1 MPLRR
6 HVDPRYLAHA
16 TPRETKV
23 TDSDWIRAAVAEFEA
38 PLLRYALRFTHGD
51 LEAARDIV
59 QDGFL
64 RLCRARRSE
73 VDGHLAQW
81 LYTVCRNRAL
91 DLYRK
96 EGRMNEVSPPS
107 PDYAVSPQA
116 GPAAVLERS
125 ETVGS
130 VLALLATLPPRQ
142 QECIRLK
149 FQQGLS
155 YKEISGIT
163 TFTVSYVG
171 VLIHEGMKTLRAR
184 LGAAPRVAREA

>member
-1 MPLRR
+1 MQLRR
-6 HVDPRYLAHA
+6 HADLRYSAHA

-23 TDSDWIRAAVAEFEA
+23 TDSDWVRAAVAEFEA
-38 PLLRYALRFTHGD
+38 PLLRYALRFTHGELD
-51 LEAARDIV
+51 GARDIV
-59 QDGFL
+59 QDSFL
-64 RLCRARRSE
+64 RLCRASRSE

-81 LYTVCRNRAL
+81 LFTVCRNRAL

-116 GPAAVLERS
+116 GPTVALERS
-125 ETVGS
+125 ETIGS
-130 VLALLATLPPRQ
+130 VLALVATLPHRQ

-171 VLIHEGMKTLRAR
+171 VLIHEGMKTLRVR
-184 LGAAPRVAREA
+184 LGAAPRVARRA

>member
-6 HVDPRYLAHA
+6 HGALRYLARA

-23 TDSDWIRAAVAEFEA
+23 TDSDWVRAAVAEFET

-51 LEAARDIV
+51 LEGARDIV
-59 QDGFL
+59 QDSFL

-96 EGRMNEVSPPS
+96 EGRMTEVSPPS
-107 PDYAVSPQA
+107 PDLAVSPQP
-116 GPAAVLERS
+116 GPSAALERR
-125 ETVGS
+125 ETLGS
-130 VLALLATLPPRQ
+130 VLALVATLPPRQ

-163 TFTVSYVG
+163 SFTVSYVG

-184 LGAAPRVAREA
+184 LVAAPRVARGA